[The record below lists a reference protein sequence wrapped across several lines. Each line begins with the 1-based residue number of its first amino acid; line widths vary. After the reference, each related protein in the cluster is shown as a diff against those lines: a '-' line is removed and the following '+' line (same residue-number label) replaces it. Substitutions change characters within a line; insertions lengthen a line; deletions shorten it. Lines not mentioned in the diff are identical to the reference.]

1 MLLPQRDHL
10 TSAGAFIIYG
20 VGGSRDFIGFGLFAV
35 NVNLRKGGTEV
46 MSLVAAFDLPLS
58 RLFRGHHDPAGAC
71 ERTDRSQ
78 VTTLRDVLSHAPH
91 LKLKIRIVFR
101 QKPVIDDMT
110 AFIFKA
116 VVIRVVLIIGKSHQP
131 VKFTMIHFFKNNIFR
146 SILK

>member
-1 MLLPQRDHL
+1 M
-10 TSAGAFIIYG
+10 
-20 VGGSRDFIGFGLFAV
+20 GGSRDFIGVGLFAV

-46 MSLVAAFDLPLS
+46 MSSVAAFALPLS

-110 AFIFKA
+110 AFVFKTI
-116 VVIRVVLIIGKSHQP
+116 VIRVFAIVSKTDQT
-131 VKFTMIHFFKNNIFR
+131 VKFTIVHFFGDNV
-146 SILK
+146 L

>member
-1 MLLPQRDHL
+1 M
-10 TSAGAFIIYG
+10 
-20 VGGSRDFIGFGLFAV
+20 
-35 NVNLRKGGTEV
+35 
-46 MSLVAAFDLPLS
+46 AAFDLPLL
-58 RLFRGHHDPAGAC
+58 RLFRGHHHPAGAC

-131 VKFTMIHFFKNNIFR
+131 VKFTMIISSQTIFLETLLNKVKIS
-146 SILK
+146 SIVQTMLLQQFYQTAINSLASVCSCT

>member
-1 MLLPQRDHL
+1 
-10 TSAGAFIIYG
+10 
-20 VGGSRDFIGFGLFAV
+20 
-35 NVNLRKGGTEV
+35 

-131 VKFTMIHFFKNNIFR
+131 VKFTMIHFFKNNIS

>member
-1 MLLPQRDHL
+1 MGGGDGGH
-10 TSAGAFIIYG
+10 YG
-20 VGGSRDFIGFGLFAV
+20 DGGCSFAV

-46 MSLVAAFDLPLS
+46 MSSVAAFDLPLS

-110 AFIFKA
+110 ALIFKA
-116 VVIRVVLIIGKSHQP
+116 VVIRVVCVFGETHQP
-131 VKFTMIHFFKNNIFR
+131 VKFAVVHFFKNNIFR

>member
-1 MLLPQRDHL
+1 M
-10 TSAGAFIIYG
+10 
-20 VGGSRDFIGFGLFAV
+20 GGSRDFIGVGSFAV

>member
-1 MLLPQRDHL
+1 
-10 TSAGAFIIYG
+10 
-20 VGGSRDFIGFGLFAV
+20 
-35 NVNLRKGGTEV
+35 

-131 VKFTMIHFFKNNIFR
+131 VKFTMIILFKNNIFS